1 MRLLRKNL
9 PFLLMGAPGFLLLVV
24 FSYLPMFGVI
34 IAFKKYRAVQG
45 IWGSEWVGLKNP
57 RNMRVRGSVAALSA
71 RSCILA
77 RPLGPL
83 S

>member
-34 IAFKKYRAVQG
+34 IAFKNYWAVQG
-45 IWGSEWVGLKNP
+45 VVYFNANAVPTGRINLCC
-57 RNMRVRGSVAALSA
+57 L
-71 RSCILA
+71 IT
-77 RPLGPL
+77 
-83 S
+83 

>member
-34 IAFKKYRAVQG
+34 IAFKNYCAVQG
-45 IWGSEWVGLKNP
+45 
-57 RNMRVRGSVAALSA
+57 
-71 RSCILA
+71 
-77 RPLGPL
+77 
-83 S
+83 